1 MQPAEYQISRRVDSD
16 PLEIMVIM
24 ERRPL
29 SLLFRTARLVV
40 SLTLAGC
47 ASLVQAQPN
56 EHTGIDLI
64 GINMSGANFAPHIT
78 PGKVGTNYFYP
89 EEKYFEY
96 YASKNIRL
104 IRFPFIWERL
114 QHDLYKGVNFDQMR
128 LLRRT
133 LDFAAKHDQQVILD
147 MHNYARYKGKL
158 IGSPQVPYEAYATVW
173 RKLAQEFKDHPALL
187 GYDIM
192 NEPHST
198 DGLWPAA
205 AQAAVDAIRQVD
217 MDSLIFVEGD
227 RWASTFHWRYVN
239 EDFLINDPADKIIYE
254 GHLYLDKDFS
264 GRYAKDEVVDPM
276 LGVERVRPFVEWLKE
291 NNLKGFL
298 GEYGVPGHSESM
310 LVAMDNLLDYLN
322 ENCMPSAYWAGGPGW
337 GKYVLAVEP
346 VDGKDRPQ
354 MEVLQKNISNNCT
367 EYGPK
372 QQR

>member
-1 MQPAEYQISRRVDSD
+1 
-16 PLEIMVIM
+16 M
-24 ERRPL
+24 EKHYYP
-29 SLLFRTARLVV
+29 SLFGFAKLLAGLMLAGSV
-40 SLTLAGC
+40 SLAH
-47 ASLVQAQPN
+47 AQPD
-56 EHTGIDLI
+56 EKKTGIDLI

-89 EEKYFEY
+89 DKSYFEY

-128 LLRRT
+128 LLKRT
-133 LDFAAKHDQQVILD
+133 LDFAAEYDQKVILD

-158 IGSPQVPYEAYATVW
+158 IGSAAVPYEAYANVW
-173 RKLAQEFKDHPALL
+173 RKLASEFKDHPALF

-198 DGLWPAA
+198 KGLWPAA

-217 MDSLIFVEGD
+217 MDTLIFVEGD
-227 RWASTFHWRYVN
+227 RWASTFHWRKVN
-239 EDFLINDPADKIIYE
+239 EDFLIEDPADKLVYE

-264 GRYAKDEVVDPM
+264 GRYAKDEKVDPM
-276 LGVERVRPFVEWLKE
+276 LGVERARPFVEWLKE

-310 LVAMDNLLDYLN
+310 LIAMDNLLGYLN
-322 ENCMPSAYWAGGPGW
+322 ENCIPSAYWAGGPGW

-354 MEVLQKNISNNCT
+354 MNVMQKHISNSCT
-367 EYGPK
+367 EFGPASN
-372 QQR
+372 

>member
-1 MQPAEYQISRRVDSD
+1 M
-16 PLEIMVIM
+16 M

-29 SLLFRTARLVV
+29 SLLFRTAKLIAGL
-40 SLTLAGC
+40 SIAGC
-47 ASLVQAQPN
+47 VSFVQAQPI

-96 YASKNIRL
+96 YADKNIRL

-128 LLRRT
+128 LLKRT
-133 LDFAAKHDQQVILD
+133 LDFAAQHNQKVILD
-147 MHNYARYKGKL
+147 MHNYGRYKGKL

-173 RKLAQEFKDHPALL
+173 RKLAEEFKDHPALL

-198 DGLWPAA
+198 DGLWPGA
-205 AQAAVDAIRQVD
+205 AQAAVDAIRKVD

-239 EDFLINDPADKIIYE
+239 EDFLIEDPADKIIYE

-310 LVAMDNLLDYLN
+310 LIAMDNLLGYLN

-346 VDGKDRPQ
+346 VNGEDRPQ
-354 MEVLQKNISNNCT
+354 MTVLQKHISNSCT
-367 EYGPK
+367 EYGPS
-372 QQR
+372 QQP